1 MEKTMI
7 LLLADTL
14 GNGDENLGEALLET
28 YFTLLKQEEKLPEV
42 IFCMNRGVLTLTD
55 ESFASLHL
63 KELEEKGVKIL
74 ACKTCTDYYGI
85 TEKITAG
92 SLSSMKEMIQLS
104 NEHKVITLS

>member
-7 LLLADTL
+7 LLLSDTL
-14 GNGDENLGEALLET
+14 GDGDKNLGETLLET
-28 YFTLLKQEEKLPEV
+28 YFTLLKQEGKFPEI

-55 ESFASLHL
+55 DSFASLHL
-63 KELEEKGVKIL
+63 KELENKGVKIL

-85 TEKITAG
+85 SEKIVAG

-104 NEHKVITLS
+104 NEYKVITLS